1 MQEVVMHHGTPH
13 SPVDD
18 ETYDLLQT
26 LTSKLEALETYSKY
40 EPDTQGDA
48 KQALQEIAEQD
59 RQHAERLVGLLAD
72 RLGNG
77 SMSQSNGSM
86 SQSGSSSM
94 SGGSSMGQGTA
105 SAGD

>member
-1 MQEVVMHHGTPH
+1 MHQGTPH

-72 RLGNG
+72 RLGG
-77 SMSQSNGSM
+77 SMSQSDGSM
-86 SQSGSSSM
+86 SQSG
-94 SGGSSMGQGTA
+94 GSSMTQGRA